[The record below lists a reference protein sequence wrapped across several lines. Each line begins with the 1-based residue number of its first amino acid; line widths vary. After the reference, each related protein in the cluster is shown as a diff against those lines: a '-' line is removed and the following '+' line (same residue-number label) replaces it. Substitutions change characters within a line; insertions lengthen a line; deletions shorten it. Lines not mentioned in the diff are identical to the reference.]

1 MLIPV
6 IVRSSEAFKAWD
18 AARSAY
24 NEIKERRIRA
34 EAKLKKIF
42 DAEAAALWVEAEAW
56 KAIKVERIMRHLLE
70 NKEYSKALD
79 LAELNDYLAGETK

>member
-1 MLIPV
+1 MA
-6 IVRSSEAFKAWD
+6 SEAFKAWD

-24 NEIKERRIRA
+24 NEIKERRQRA

-42 DAEAAALWVEAEAW
+42 DAEAAALCVEAEAW
-56 KAIKVERIMRHLLE
+56 KAIEVERVERHLLE

-79 LAELNDYLAGETK
+79 LFELNDYLAGETK